1 MWMDLEPVLQSEVSQ
16 KEKNKYSILMYI
28 YGIQKNCVD
37 EPVCRE
43 GNTDVENGLVDKV
56 EEGENW
62 KKGESSINIYTLC
75 RKMDSW

>member
-1 MWMDLEPVLQSEVSQ
+1 
-16 KEKNKYSILMYI
+16 MYI